1 MFECSKTLIRFVISV
16 GSFPRQL
23 AAYLKEGYSLL
34 QLLFIMVKASIDEK
48 GKKKVNVEL
57 LFVTRIV
64 FSLKEGSDINKCLF
78 LSNYYFTLNSIS

>member
-1 MFECSKTLIRFVISV
+1 
-16 GSFPRQL
+16 
-23 AAYLKEGYSLL
+23 
-34 QLLFIMVKASIDEK
+34 MVKASIDEK
-48 GKKKVNVEL
+48 GEKKVNVEL